1 MSPNTA
7 KKKCK
12 NFLST
17 LIRLADEQPAA
28 VAKSVRNL
36 IQGII
41 VSYDFFLPFFMS
53 WVILATVYF
62 PYGNYTVQTNLF
74 F

>member
-41 VSYDFFLPFFMS
+41 VSNSVHFLHVYDHS
-53 WVILATVYF
+53 EQAVNVNVEILAQYC
-62 PYGNYTVQTNLF
+62 
-74 F
+74 

>member
-41 VSYDFFLPFFMS
+41 VSCSTFIPVYTAESNFLFHIFLLRNKLKFCHS
-53 WVILATVYF
+53 
-62 PYGNYTVQTNLF
+62 
-74 F
+74 

>member
-41 VSYDFFLPFFMS
+41 VSCLTY
-53 WVILATVYF
+53 ILAVLPTDA
-62 PYGNYTVQTNLF
+62 QTHNVF
-74 F
+74 T